1 MAYIMPLE
9 FLNAGY
15 GSLVKEKLIES
26 GHLFAIISFDCEKD
40 IFPDVI
46 TSAGIILYDKG
57 VCHSSVKFYSV
68 KSIIELKEFNKVEPV
83 SEIFLKD
90 LIPNSK

>member
-15 GSLVKEKLIES
+15 DSLVKEKLIES

-57 VCHSSVKFYSV
+57 VCHSSVKSYSV
-68 KSIIELKEFNKVEPV
+68 KSIIELKEFNEVEPV